1 MKRFLAVLMSI
12 LFFAGSVSCAPSAP
26 HQSSDSGDVV
36 AIPSAEPVPPA
47 SAEPAT
53 ALPETHQPG
62 GEVRTQ
68 EPGEDASAEPSGS
81 AAPGETETPAPT
93 EGPEN
98 SPEPVSATPAPATP
112 TPAPATPTPTP
123 ATPAPATPAPT
134 DDPAPVDGVSFSPNP
149 SLPLPSTNEDVPH
162 GQPLC
167 FGGKVISSS
176 PILSVS
182 VVISS
187 ASGATVI
194 NESVDF
200 TAAQNMKSVELVD
213 RTFPKTGDASLTA
226 KVKFEKLPAGTY
238 SFCLYATTTENSNVR
253 LAKHTFRVVKNEWNQ
268 LISNNLRNNYAYAL
282 SFFGS
287 RDEFMFRY
295 KWVSSTGRDITV
307 EQSWLNSHFTS
318 VTSPMDPSKV
328 WYCHKKAAP
337 HFTQAFDYAKSTYIR
352 VSGGGY
358 DSGVIKLSNL
368 FVHFDGLFNTR
379 FVTERNFV
387 SHHAFGTAVDFNAT
401 MQVNKNRLEN
411 RELIRTEVQNH
422 LAYNGIKEKNG
433 VKYYDFTY
441 DGSYSERYHN
451 IPATVINYL
460 LYELAFY
467 RAGFGWGYYY
477 YHTCDAMHFTVS
489 EMDPNIHNTSS
500 RSLRKVFSYIG

>member
-112 TPAPATPTPTP
+112 TPAPATPTPAP

-226 KVKFEKLPAGTY
+226 KVRFEKLPAGTY
-238 SFCLYATTTENSNVR
+238 SFCLYAATTENSNVR

-307 EQSWLNSHFTS
+307 EQSWLSAHLTS
-318 VTSPMDPSKV
+318 VTSPAGKT
-328 WYCHKKAAP
+328 WYVHKKAVP
-337 HFTQAFDYAKSTYIR
+337 MFNQAIEYLKTTYVR
-352 VSGGGY
+352 VGGTY
-358 DSGVIKLSNL
+358 SSSVVRLWDLVSS
-368 FVHFDGLFNTR
+368 FDGILNTR
-379 FVTERNFV
+379 FVTDRTFV
-387 SHHAFGTAVDFNAT
+387 SHHAFGTAIDLNAV
-401 MQVNKNRLEN
+401 MPVYKNRLEN
-411 RELIRTEVQNH
+411 RDLIRDEVKNH
-422 LAYNGIKEKNG
+422 LVYNGIKEKNG
-433 VKYYDFTY
+433 QKYYDFTY
-441 DGSYSERYHN
+441 NGSYSGTYKNVPE
-451 IPATVINYL
+451 TVINYL

-477 YHTCDAMHFTVS
+477 THTCDGMHFAVS

-500 RSLRKVFSYIG
+500 RSLRKVYSYIG